1 MKADGGKNP
10 QFAPVEFNV
19 KNDEGKKPRFAHVM
33 DNMKNDGG
41 RKAGYA
47 HVNPATGA
55 ENHDSP
61 PPSYHSRDLE
71 SGNIASTSYLVR
83 PSIRLT

>member
-1 MKADGGKNP
+1 MTLLPSKSSGNP
-10 QFAPVEFNV
+10 A
-19 KNDEGKKPRFAHVM
+19 
-33 DNMKNDGG
+33 DGG
-41 RKAGYA
+41 RKAGSA

-71 SGNIASTSYLVR
+71 SGNIASMSYLVR

>member
-1 MKADGGKNP
+1 MKA
-10 QFAPVEFNV
+10 
-19 KNDEGKKPRFAHVM
+19 
-33 DNMKNDGG
+33 DGG
-41 RKAGYA
+41 RKAGSAHVKFNEKNDGGEKAGSA

-55 ENHDSP
+55 ENNDSP
-61 PPSYHSRDLE
+61 PPSYHSRHSRDLE

>member
-1 MKADGGKNP
+1 MAGLNCLFKVRDGGKK
-10 QFAPVEFNV
+10 ACSVHVKFN
-19 KNDEGKKPRFAHVM
+19 E
-33 DNMKNDGG
+33 KNDGG
-41 RKAGYA
+41 RKAGSA

>member
-1 MKADGGKNP
+1 MTLLPSKSSGNPDDGGKRAGS
-10 QFAPVEFNV
+10 APVKF
-19 KNDEGKKPRFAHVM
+19 
-33 DNMKNDGG
+33 NMKNDVGK
-41 RKAGYA
+41 RAGSA

>member
-1 MKADGGKNP
+1 MKADGGKK
-10 QFAPVEFNV
+10 A
-19 KNDEGKKPRFAHVM
+19 GSAHVKF
-33 DNMKNDGG
+33 NMKNDVGK
-41 RKAGYA
+41 RAGSA